1 MSNNVTLIGNL
12 VDDPELRFTPS
23 GVALAKI
30 RMAVNRRWR
39 GQDGE
44 WQEQTS
50 FFGGTIWREQAE
62 QVAESLQKGAR
73 VIVSGR
79 LEQRSWE
86 TDAGDKRSI
95 VEVQID
101 EIGPSLRWA
110 TATVNRT
117 QRNDDFRQTV
127 SRAMVP
133 KPHRPLA
140 MSTGPTRPPSRSNCK
155 WEEKTRETHVAQF
168 GVGVKTS
175 VEVVP
180 SHASFAMGIRLTGR
194 TPQPFVSTCR
204 IGARS
209 EVGVRPGFAPVT
221 SVR

>member
-23 GVALAKI
+23 GVAMAKV
-30 RMAVNRRWR
+30 RFAVNRRWR

-50 FFGGTIWREQAE
+50 FFTGTVWREQAE
-62 QVAESLQKGAR
+62 TVAESLQKGTR

-86 TDAGDKRSI
+86 TDDGDKRSV

-110 TATVNRT
+110 TATVNKT
-117 QRNDDFRQTV
+117 QRSDGDFGGGGGGGGG
-127 SRAMVP
+127 SKGVP
-133 KPHRPLA
+133 P
-140 MSTGPTRPPSRSNCK
+140 
-155 WEEKTRETHVAQF
+155 
-168 GVGVKTS
+168 
-175 VEVVP
+175 
-180 SHASFAMGIRLTGR
+180 
-194 TPQPFVSTCR
+194 
-204 IGARS
+204 
-209 EVGVRPGFAPVT
+209 APVA
-221 SVR
+221 RDDYGPDEAPF